1 MVSSSE
7 IYIEP
12 LVVLPVAALYLPVM
26 SGSIGT
32 DKLMPDSMFLQ
43 TFLEKRWFI
52 PVSGKAVGKL
62 RAIVR
67 LDTFNLT
74 GKSLDKVFH
83 KLCRRIGTVFFK
95 SLYKTPSGILIN
107 GSVLEK
113 LLPDDLAV
121 FEAGGGNKFDV
132 HLNTLPRVVHLFRG
146 FGNIFGVRRMDR
158 HNSLFSEEAVK
169 SGNGAG
175 ITSLPELDPKDY
187 QAGIRIAA
195 SHIVDEFDFLRSMLV
210 GMMVRSSGTIA

>member
-1 MVSSSE
+1 M
-7 IYIEP
+7 
-12 LVVLPVAALYLPVM
+12 
-26 SGSIGT
+26 
-32 DKLMPDSMFLQ
+32 
-43 TFLEKRWFI
+43 
-52 PVSGKAVGKL
+52 
-62 RAIVR
+62 
-67 LDTFNLT
+67 
-74 GKSLDKVFH
+74 
-83 KLCRRIGTVFFK
+83 FFK

-132 HLNTLPRVVHLFRG
+132 HLNTLPRVVHLFIG

-195 SHIVDEFDFLRSMLV
+195 SHIEDEFDFLRGMLV
-210 GMMVRSSGTIA
+210 GMMVRSSGTIAQRVQGAIIPAFPTVNILSVGFIFNSSFGNAIFFSVTD